1 MTDAFHSVHVDGLH
15 FSLSDANVLYTS
27 FRHFMGHSLKICT
40 RKDVYHLI
48 IRQLQLLCHEEH
60 FPIVSQWRVQAH
72 VFSNFFIVN
81 HVHPETIAHEK
92 LVQPFLHLHLGSKL
106 HLCDSGWQFT
116 NKNAPFCS

>member
-1 MTDAFHSVHVDGLH
+1 MTF
-15 FSLSDANVLYTS
+15 LYTLEFIKTLFISS
-27 FRHFMGHSLKICT
+27 FLYPLKFSPPIL
-40 RKDVYHLI
+40 HLI